1 MNIVED
7 EVMKNEKS
15 IIIERIRNNKRI
27 FNDKE
32 IEIILSNQNLISKLY
47 LLGFLDS
54 TF

>member
-1 MNIVED
+1 MNVVED

-32 IEIILSNQNLISKLY
+32 NIKRKWNKLWKIQKMK
-47 LLGFLDS
+47 
-54 TF
+54 